1 MSLFLLCLL
10 MVLAAVFSI
19 GALVVRLIA
28 TIPLDIL
35 ACADKGGRY
44 VGLGSQD
51 GPPPAA
57 PAAGRRIAPLLA
69 AKAYG

>member
-1 MSLFLLCLL
+1 MSLFLLFL
-10 MVLAAVFSI
+10 VVFAAALSI

-35 ACADKGGRY
+35 ARADKGGRY

-51 GPPPAA
+51 DPPPAA
-57 PAAGRRIAPLLA
+57 PAAGQRIAPLLA
-69 AKAYG
+69 AKVYG